1 MKILFYIDSLG
12 AGGAQRVMSNLAN
25 YFNDKRH
32 SVVLVTDYPLDNE
45 KYTINTNIRRIYLR
59 DGISGNLVIKNLE
72 RIITLRRV
80 VINETPDVVISFLG
94 HPNTRMLLATI
105 GLKCKKIV
113 SVRNDP
119 FKEYGTKAT
128 KKRMINHLFRL
139 ADGIVFQT
147 EDASSYF
154 DSSIRKKSSIIFNPV
169 SNVFFNTEL
178 NSARK
183 DIITLGRLNKQKNHD
198 LLIEAFS
205 EIKDLIDGNLYI
217 YGEGELREKLE
228 KKIVELK
235 VNNRVF
241 LMGNTSEPENILSR
255 AKLFVLSSDYEG
267 MPNALMEA
275 MAMGVPCIATDC
287 PCGGPRAL
295 LGADFM
301 ALLPVGDKQAL
312 RTAIL
317 ELYTSETFQHV
328 NSELVRNKADKFR
341 PEMIL
346 NEWHDFIKRIVNRED

>member
-25 YFNDKRH
+25 YFYDKRDT
-32 SVVLVTDYPLDNE
+32 VVFVTDYPLDNE
-45 KYTINTNIRRIYLR
+45 KYTINAKIRRIYLR
-59 DGISGNLVIKNLE
+59 DGISGNPMIKNLQ

-80 VINETPDVVISFLG
+80 VSTETPDVVISFLG

-105 GLKCKKIV
+105 RLKCKKIV

-119 FKEYGTKAT
+119 FKEYGSKAT
-128 KKRMINHLFRL
+128 KKRMINRLFRL

-147 EDASSYF
+147 EDASKYF
-154 DSSIRKKSSIIFNPV
+154 DNSIREKSSIIFNPV
-169 SNVFFNTEL
+169 SNVFFNTDL
-178 NSARK
+178 NSTRK
-183 DIITLGRLNKQKNHD
+183 DIITLGRLNKQKNHV

-205 EIKDLIDGNLYI
+205 EIKDQIDGNLYI

-228 KKIVELK
+228 EKIIELK
-235 VNNRVF
+235 LNNRVF
-241 LMGNTSEPENILSR
+241 LMGNTSEPENILSG
-255 AKLFVLSSDYEG
+255 AKIFVLSSDYEG

-275 MAMGVPCIATDC
+275 MAIGVPCIATDC

-295 LGADFM
+295 LGVDFK
-301 ALLPVGDKQAL
+301 ALIPVGDKQAL

-317 ELYTSETFQHV
+317 ELYTSETLQNV
-328 NSELVRNKADKFR
+328 ISESVRNKAAKFR
-341 PEMIL
+341 PEIIL
-346 NEWHDFIKRIVNRED
+346 NEWDDYIERIVNRGD